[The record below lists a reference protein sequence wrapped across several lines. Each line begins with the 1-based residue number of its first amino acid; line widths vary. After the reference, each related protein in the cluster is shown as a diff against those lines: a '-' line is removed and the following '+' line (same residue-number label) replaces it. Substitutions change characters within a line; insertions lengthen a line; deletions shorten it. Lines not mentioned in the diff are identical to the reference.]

1 MTMVPGAGPQPLGSP
16 DSRDRPDLPR
26 AADTSDTLVEAAE
39 QAGSLEDLAGLLR
52 AMRRRHTRQS
62 RDSTLTYREMA
73 QRTGWSRSA
82 IAEYFT
88 ARTLPPADRF
98 DALLTVLGAAPVEL
112 RALADA
118 RDRVE
123 EVRRRVVP
131 QNQDTPSRAPAR
143 PAAPVTRASP
153 QSGTAPRRL
162 PPDTGLFTGRQE
174 ELARLLELAERTL
187 AADSPGTA
195 GAPGFANS
203 PGAAAISVING
214 MGGVGKTALAVHV
227 AHWLAASFP
236 DGQLFVDLC
245 GFSQE
250 RPPREVHDVLAELL
264 RALGVPPGQIPDQA
278 EARAALYRERLA
290 GTRTLVVLDDAGDE
304 AHVLPLLPADAGCLV
319 LVTSRRR
326 LTALDDA
333 EPVPLDVLPRDEAV
347 ALLHRCARARP
358 DTTADARWG
367 QVAEL
372 CGRLPLALVI
382 AGALLRTGGRAW
394 DLGRLLDRLS
404 PERAERALAGYT
416 DHTRSLSTVFDLSY
430 QSLSSDEQLL
440 FRRLGLL
447 PGTEVDA
454 YAAAALL
461 DADVESADRLIEC
474 LADHSLLTGS
484 SPGRYRRHDLL
495 SAYARALGRTSDAEP
510 DRERARDRLLDY
522 YIHVAERSSVLIT
535 RRPRPA
541 LPGPTPAYAPDLR
554 DDEAARR
561 WLSAEHANLEAAFA
575 DADARAADHYAV
587 ALAAGLAEFLF
598 AEGPWSRALT
608 IHRAAAA
615 AATRL
620 ANPAVGPAGPT
631 AHPAFDPTA
640 HGVALTNLVRAQYLT
655 GDYAAAGGT
664 LAEALSVFRQGGDRL
679 GEAAALTELGRVRYG
694 IGDYAGAA
702 ASQQT
707 ALELFRQVGNQL
719 GEANALNDLGH
730 VRHLTGD
737 FRAAEEA
744 HKRALEIYRQIP
756 SRLGEAAA
764 LTDLGHARYARGDA
778 LGATEALEQ
787 ALEIYRHT
795 GNRLGEANVVHYLGQ
810 VRSLIGDHR
819 RAAQAQEQALD
830 AFRQIGSRLGEA
842 AALTE
847 LGRVRSTTGDHAGA
861 MDAQEQALEIYRE
874 IGSRA
879 NEAWALNHYAAT
891 TAATGDRPLALALY
905 QQALA
910 MNRALNQPDDEAA
923 SLEGIA
929 EHHLSAHNR
938 AEGTAHL
945 HLALEIYQRL
955 GMQADAGR
963 IQARLA
969 SIDQGER
976 CLLRLDD

>member
-1 MTMVPGAGPQPLGSP
+1 MSPGAGPQPPGSADP
-16 DSRDRPDLPR
+16 RDRFDPPR
-26 AADTSDTLVEAAE
+26 AADTPDTLVGAAE

-62 RDSTLTYREMA
+62 RDSALTYRELA

-98 DALLTVLGAAPVEL
+98 DALLTVLGALPGEL

-123 EVRRRVVP
+123 EGRRLAAHVGRVSP
-131 QNQDTPSRAPAR
+131 PSDI
-143 PAAPVTRASP
+143 
-153 QSGTAPRRL
+153 APRRL

-174 ELARLLELAERTL
+174 ELARLLELARRTVP
-187 AADSPGTA
+187 ADSADAA
-195 GAPGFANS
+195 GAAV
-203 PGAAAISVING
+203 ISVIDG
-214 MGGVGKTALAVHV
+214 MGGVGKTALAVHA
-227 AHWLAASFP
+227 AHRLAARFP

-245 GFSQE
+245 GFAQE
-250 RPPREVHDVLAELL
+250 RPPREMDDVLAELL
-264 RALGVPPGQIPDQA
+264 RALGVAPGQIPDQA

-290 GTRTLVVLDDAGDE
+290 GTRTLVVLDDARDE

-326 LTALDDA
+326 LKALDDA
-333 EPVPLDVLPRDEAV
+333 EPVPLDVLSQEEAV
-347 ALLHRCARARP
+347 ALLHRCARAHP

-367 QVAEL
+367 RVAEL

-382 AGALLRTGGRAW
+382 AGALLRTGGKAW

-404 PERAERALAGYT
+404 PGRAERALAGYT
-416 DHTRSLSTVFDLSY
+416 DQTRSLSMVFDLSY
-430 QSLSSDEQLL
+430 HALSRDEQLL

-447 PGTEVDA
+447 PGAEVDA

-461 DADVESADRLIEC
+461 DTDVESADRLIEC
-474 LADHSLLTGS
+474 LADHSLLIGS
-484 SPGRYRRHDLL
+484 SPGRYRLHDLVG
-495 SAYARALGRTSDAEP
+495 AYARALGTASDAEP

-541 LPGPTPAYAPDLR
+541 LPGPAPACAPDLR
-554 DDEAARR
+554 DDEAARH

-575 DADARAADHYAV
+575 DANARAADRHTV

-608 IHRAAAA
+608 IHRVAADAA
-615 AATRL
+615 RRL
-620 ANPAVGPAGPT
+620 ANSAVGTAVGPSAYPDFGS
-631 AHPAFDPTA
+631 TA

-655 GDYAAAGGT
+655 GDYAGAGST
-664 LAEALSVFRQGGDRL
+664 LADALNVFRQGGDRL

-694 IGDYAGAA
+694 TGDYAGAA
-702 ASQQT
+702 AAQQA
-707 ALELFRQVGNQL
+707 ALDLFRRVGNRL

-737 FRAAEEA
+737 YPGAVEA
-744 HKRALEIYRQIP
+744 HRRALEIYRQIP

-764 LTDLGHARYARGDA
+764 LTDLGHARYATGDA
-778 LGATEALEQ
+778 LDATEALEQ
-787 ALEIYRHT
+787 ALEIYRHI

-810 VRSLIGDHR
+810 VRHLIGDHR
-819 RAAQAQEQALD
+819 RAAHAQEEALD

-842 AALTE
+842 SALTE
-847 LGRVRSTTGDHAGA
+847 LGRARSATGDHAGA
-861 MDAQEQALEIYRE
+861 VDAQEQALEIYRRL
-874 IGSRA
+874 GSRA

-891 TAATGDRPLALALY
+891 ITAIGDHPRALALY

-910 MNRALNQPDDEAA
+910 MNRALNKPDDEAA

-929 EHHLSAHNR
+929 EHHLSADNP

-955 GMQADAGR
+955 GMRADAGR
-963 IQARLA
+963 VRARLA
-969 SIDQGER
+969 RIGGPASPELGI
-976 CLLRLDD
+976 